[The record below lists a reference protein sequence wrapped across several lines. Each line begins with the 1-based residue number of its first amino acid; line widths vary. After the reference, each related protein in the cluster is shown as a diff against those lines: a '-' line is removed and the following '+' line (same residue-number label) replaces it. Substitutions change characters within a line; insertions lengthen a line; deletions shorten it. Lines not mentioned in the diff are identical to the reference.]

1 MKMFHSPVTS
11 FCRLLLALAFATAP
25 LLAVQ
30 PAPPPPD
37 DQAPDDPP
45 WEGNL
50 DLSTV
55 PIPDADLRAV
65 ESQLTEEE
73 LKGPVVDI
81 AIVPVGAFPPPI
93 IYLDETGMP
102 REQERD
108 PLEYAPSLYH
118 IKTSRGEIKLFT
130 AQNQIPAFTTIPRGD
145 NITIEYEVTR
155 TRGEQERTRRYEL
168 GTIRIPPQSTHIL
181 VFVHKDPSDPMW
193 NEISMRPVDV
203 SPGRVSR
210 DQAVVANF
218 TGRDLYFQRAEGMA
232 NVRNAFVGPVPLT
245 TNDNGRSVLA
255 VRTGETQDDHD
266 LVQTYVDLQEDERT
280 ILVAWAVPRDEARPH
295 GIALT
300 FISRRME
307 VPASFRNQ
315 GEAAPQ

>member
-1 MKMFHSPVTS
+1 M
-11 FCRLLLALAFATAP
+11 AFVAAP
-25 LLAVQ
+25 LLGIQ

-37 DQAPDDPP
+37 APDQEPPP
-45 WEGNL
+45 WDGNL

-108 PLEYAPSLYH
+108 PLEYAPSVYN

-130 AQNQIPAFTTIPRGD
+130 AQNQIPGFTTIPRGD
-145 NITIEYEVTR
+145 NVTIGYEVTR
-155 TRGEQERTRRYEL
+155 IRGDQERTRQYDL
-168 GTIRIPPQSTHIL
+168 GTIRIPPQSTHVLI
-181 VFVHKDPSDPMW
+181 FVYKDPSNPLWSD
-193 NEISMRPVDV
+193 ISMRPVDV

-218 TGRDLYFQRAEGMA
+218 TGRDLFFQRAEGMA
-232 NVRNAFVGPVPLT
+232 SVRNAFVGPVPLT
-245 TNDNGRSVLA
+245 TTDNGRSVLA
-255 VRTGETQDDHD
+255 VRTGETEDDHE
-266 LVQTYVDLQEDERT
+266 LVQTYVDLQDDERT

-300 FISRRME
+300 YISRRME
-307 VPASFRNQ
+307 APASFRNQ
-315 GEAAPQ
+315 EESAPQ